1 MEDKSKKSLTALFDE
16 KIKEKANESAQQ
28 QTGTAEKPNLVKNAF
43 NADFFKANSKKNA
56 NQNIRS
62 ETEFDKTSA
71 NISKEKSLD
80 IKNLLMGTSATN
92 ADSAKQIQDTD
103 IKKYQPSV
111 METPNYD
118 FIEASGINSS
128 DIKQKN
134 KSKKRFRA
142 KLSLIT
148 YSIIFLICSCWTI
161 SNAIELSNTA
171 RNISEI
177 NYHINEIQYLIKIE
191 QLDNYNNGENPE
203 IVNIIEITPPAL
215 VEPTQI
221 QPITNWFDRIC
232 AWLAG
237 LFK

>member
-62 ETEFDKTSA
+62 EADFDKTSA

-80 IKNLLMGTSATN
+80 IKNLL
-92 ADSAKQIQDTD
+92 ADSSVTNKLNQEISL
-103 IKKYQPSV
+103 KYQPSV

>member
-71 NISKEKSLD
+71 NISKENSFN
-80 IKNLLMGTSATN
+80 IKNLL
-92 ADSAKQIQDTD
+92 ADSSVTNKPNQEISL
-103 IKKYQPSV
+103 KYQPSV

-232 AWLAG
+232 AWLSG